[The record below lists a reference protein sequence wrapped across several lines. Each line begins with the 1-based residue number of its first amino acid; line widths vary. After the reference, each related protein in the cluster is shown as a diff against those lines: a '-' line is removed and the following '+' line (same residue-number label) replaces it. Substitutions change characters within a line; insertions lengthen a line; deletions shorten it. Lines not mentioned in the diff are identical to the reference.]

1 MGGKKG
7 GDGNLWASQMD
18 PGKAVTILRKE
29 KLYEGHTVTNQM
41 ETESSR
47 ILQDDRFDG
56 SLKGRAG
63 CKDSGRP
70 TELNDNEA

>member
-1 MGGKKG
+1 M
-7 GDGNLWASQMD
+7 DLGNI
-18 PGKAVTILRKE
+18 VTILRKE

-41 ETESSR
+41 ETECIR
-47 ILQDDRFDG
+47 ILQDDRLDG

-70 TELNDNEA
+70 TELNANEA